1 MYDIEQLV
9 MAYGIEQDRIPCA
22 QVLGGLHRALSAA
35 GLTLFRYERARFHR
49 VPVDRQKEK
58 KWFL

>member
-1 MYDIEQLV
+1 MYVEQFV
-9 MAYGIEQDRIPCA
+9 MAYGIEQDRIPCT

-35 GLTLFRYERARFHR
+35 GLTLFRYERERFHR